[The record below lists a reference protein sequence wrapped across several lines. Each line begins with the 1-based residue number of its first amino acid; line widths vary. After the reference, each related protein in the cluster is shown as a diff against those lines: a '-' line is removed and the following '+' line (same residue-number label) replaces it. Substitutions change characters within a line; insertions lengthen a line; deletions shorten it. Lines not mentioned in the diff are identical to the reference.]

1 MEVQDHLETAEGRGQ
16 SVWRSMSLF
25 LVPLLLSNVLQSV
38 GQLVG
43 MVFVGRWLGVD
54 ALAAVSSFFPLFF
67 LLISFTI
74 GIGSGSSI
82 VYSFFSLGFYQGF
95 DRESILKFSND
106 CLGPIASIL
115 LVIGAGGAFNN
126 VLIDSGVG
134 TYMPRVQRLSP

>member
-1 MEVQDHLETAEGRGQ
+1 METSQEPLVTQKKSKP

-43 MVFVGRWLGVD
+43 MMAVGRWLGVD
-54 ALAAVSSFFPLFF
+54 AVAAVSSFFPLFF

-82 VYSFFSLGFYQGF
+82 LIGQASFMGDYASKGQSQQRCCVRFSYIRQTF
-95 DRESILKFSND
+95 
-106 CLGPIASIL
+106 
-115 LVIGAGGAFNN
+115 
-126 VLIDSGVG
+126 
-134 TYMPRVQRLSP
+134 

>member
-1 MEVQDHLETAEGRGQ
+1 METSQEPLVTQKKSKP

-43 MVFVGRWLGVD
+43 MMAVGRWLGVD
-54 ALAAVSSFFPLFF
+54 AVAAVSSFFPLFF

-82 VYSFFSLGFYQGF
+82 LIGQASFL
-95 DRESILKFSND
+95 I
-106 CLGPIASIL
+106 PIL
-115 LVIGAGGAFNN
+115 LLQLKIMNLRRCQLN
-126 VLIDSGVG
+126 
-134 TYMPRVQRLSP
+134 

>member
-1 MEVQDHLETAEGRGQ
+1 METSQEPLVTQKKSKP

-43 MVFVGRWLGVD
+43 MMAVGRWLGVD
-54 ALAAVSSFFPLFF
+54 AVAAVSSFFPLFF

-82 VYSFFSLGFYQGF
+82 LIGQASLCNTMYIMLHK
-95 DRESILKFSND
+95 RRRTLT
-106 CLGPIASIL
+106 
-115 LVIGAGGAFNN
+115 FN
-126 VLIDSGVG
+126 VFQL
-134 TYMPRVQRLSP
+134 